1 MLPARVSRRTRGG
14 SLKVP
19 AECRNNMCSI
29 LPEFFLN
36 SAQQH
41 RAQYYI
47 VREEYEGNH
56 LITLICGRRGGLPGA
71 VAGSG
76 RGDLAIAGLAAQEKE
91 RLSSQLGDAGVG
103 VAQKRD
109 QNAKPV
115 EFMRFHA
122 DQDGFGHE

>member
-1 MLPARVSRRTRGG
+1 
-14 SLKVP
+14 
-19 AECRNNMCSI
+19 MCSI

-41 RAQYYI
+41 PTQYYI
-47 VREEYEGNH
+47 VREGYEANH
-56 LITLICGRRGGLPGA
+56 LITLICGKESGLPGA
-71 VAGSG
+71 VAGNG
-76 RGDLAIAGLAAQEKE
+76 RGDLAIAGLAAEEKE
-91 RLSSQLGDAGVG
+91 RLSSQFGDAGVR